1 MKSLNNKKLITLDIL
16 KLNHWLNARK
26 ITLSFIRKRI
36 KSLYIKLKDKKN
48 FNVSQKEINFIN
60 SKLLIPTEKIVLKKK
75 LPDYILMKNRN

>member
-60 SKLLIPTEKIVLKKK
+60 SKLLIPTEKIVL
-75 LPDYILMKNRN
+75 ILSTHIQIII